1 MENQGAADAFQL
13 RQEVD
18 DEHLGRRVPRD
29 CHELTCNLLIQL
41 YYLQSTV
48 ENIDQLQAAK
58 VRYIVSKAKNYVK
71 KASACTDIKSACM
84 SV

>member
-1 MENQGAADAFQL
+1 MENQGAVGAFQL
-13 RQEVD
+13 SQ

-48 ENIDQLQAAK
+48 ESIDQLPIAK
-58 VRYIVSKAKNYVK
+58 VRYAVSKAKN
-71 KASACTDIKSACM
+71 
-84 SV
+84 